1 MKKLLILSI
10 VLILGFTF
18 ASILPQTISAQSA
31 QNGKFRPSKKGIT
44 GRYIV
49 VLSKKYVDSFAS
61 EPVITSEAAHL
72 RSIYGGN
79 VKGVYSSALKGF
91 VIELSE
97 KAAIALSKSD
107 RVAFV
112 EQDSEIEMA
121 ASESAASWGVDRIDQ
136 RALPLNSVYSWG
148 VNASN
153 VHAYIIDSGI
163 RPTHQDFGGRATA
176 DYDAL
181 TDGQNGIDCS
191 GHGTHVAGTVGSAT
205 YGVAKNVRLHGV
217 RVLPCSGNGM
227 VSHLIMGIDWVTAN
241 RVLPAVANIS
251 ITISA
256 PSTATDNAIQN
267 SVNTGVTYVVAAGNY
282 NLDACNFSPA
292 RASAAI
298 SVGATVSSDAKA
310 GYSNWGSCV
319 DIWAPGTSITSL
331 GHSSDTATRVMSGTS
346 MASPHVTGVA
356 ALYLSANPSA
366 SPATVASN
374 IYSTSTTN
382 SIAGLD
388 GASPNRMVYSWLG
401 AAAPAPSPGRV
412 TIKKRTSGAGAES
425 APTTTFGYSAD
436 NLASASFSL
445 LPDNEFVDSNVT
457 EFGSGNLITVT
468 EDTAFGWQL
477 TSISCVETSSG
488 GLPNSQNSSVDLV
501 NRKANIVV
509 EEGEQVECTFT
520 SQAITP
526 SAAYASVSGRVNSRD
541 GRGVR
546 NARVDLLNAST
557 NQVWSVTTNTF
568 GHFTFRDL
576 RVGDFYV
583 LTVPGGSKSKGA
595 GSTTQSFTLDADLTG
610 LSFVVNR

>member
-10 VLILGFTF
+10 VSILGFTF
-18 ASILPQTISAQSA
+18 ASILPQTISAQTA
-31 QNGKFRPSKKGIT
+31 KFRPSQKGVK

-49 VLSKKYVDSFAS
+49 VLNKKYVDSFAS
-61 EPVITSEAAHL
+61 EPVIASEAAHL
-72 RSIYGGN
+72 KSIYGGD

-91 VIELSE
+91 VVEMNE
-97 KAAIALSKSD
+97 RAAIALSKSD

-112 EQDSEIEMA
+112 EQDSEIEFA
-121 ASESAASWGVDRIDQ
+121 ASQSASSWGVDRIDQ
-136 RALPLNSVYSWG
+136 RALPLNSLYSWG
-148 VNASN
+148 ATASN

-256 PSTATDNAIQN
+256 PSSATDNAIQN
-267 SVNTGVTYVVAAGNY
+267 SVNSGVTYVVAAGNN
-282 NLDACNFSPA
+282 NLDACTVSPA
-292 RASAAI
+292 RAPSAIA
-298 SVGATVSSDAKA
+298 VGATISSDAKA
-310 GYSNWGSCV
+310 TYSNWGSCV
-319 DIWAPGTSITSL
+319 DIWAPGTSITSV

-356 ALYLSANPSA
+356 ALYLSANPTA

-374 IYSTSTTN
+374 LYSTSTSGAITN
-382 SIAGLD
+382 LD
-388 GASPNRMVYSWLG
+388 GSSPNRMVYSWLG
-401 AAAPAPSPGRV
+401 GSAPAPSPARV

-425 APTTTFGYSAD
+425 APTTAFGYNAD
-436 NLASASFSL
+436 NLAAASFSL
-445 LPDNEFVDSNVT
+445 LPDNQFVDSNVT
-457 EFGSGNLITVT
+457 EFGSGNQITVT
-468 EDTAFGWQL
+468 ENAVLGWQL
-477 TSISCVETSSG
+477 TSISCAETSGG
-488 GLPNSQNSSVDLV
+488 GLPNVQNSLVDLA
-501 NRKANIVV
+501 NRKATIVV

-526 SAAYASVSGRVNSRD
+526 SAADATVSGRVTSRD

-546 NARVDLLNAST
+546 NTRVDLLNAST

-568 GHFTFRDL
+568 GYFSFQGL

-583 LTVPGGSKSKGA
+583 MTVPVGTKSKGS
-595 GSTTQSFTLDADLTG
+595 GSLVQSFTLESDLSG
-610 LSFVVNR
+610 LSFVLNR